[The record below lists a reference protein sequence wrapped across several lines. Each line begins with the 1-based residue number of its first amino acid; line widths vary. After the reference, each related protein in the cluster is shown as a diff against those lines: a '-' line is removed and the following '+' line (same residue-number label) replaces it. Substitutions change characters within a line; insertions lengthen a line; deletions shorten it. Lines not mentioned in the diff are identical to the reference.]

1 MYQDDLT
8 PKQRE
13 ILARRAAE
21 REKAKKRSSGER
33 AKKSRKILLTFV
45 LLVVIL
51 SVAAT
56 LVCTVWFRVSN
67 IEVSGDSVYS
77 GDEIIAAAGISTGDK
92 LISIDKE
99 KAASDITEKLM
110 YIDSASVTIKIP
122 NKVII
127 KVEPVQNNFA
137 FYKDGIYLVASE
149 QLKIFDAVQS
159 PDPQSYIMV
168 NVPLEGESVQ
178 GSYIS
183 FADSDQK
190 EIFDL
195 INELVSSSKISGITH
210 IFEDENGG
218 INLIYDSRIVWKIG
232 DIADAEKKLAFA
244 YTVCSSGENM
254 PGDFIGT
261 LDLSDYS
268 KDDPS
273 IRSRNRSI
281 NSYMDKY
288 FPSSDTVAEPPA
300 DSSADLSADQS
311 VSEGSESES
320 GDNDGDNAQSD
331 LSDTSSVADEADGT
345 SD

>member
-1 MYQDDLT
+1 M
-8 PKQRE
+8 
-13 ILARRAAE
+13 
-21 REKAKKRSSGER
+21 S
-33 AKKSRKILLTFV
+33 FV

-56 LVCTVWFRVSN
+56 LMCTVWFRVSN

-77 GDEIIAAAGISTGDK
+77 SDEIIAAAGISPGDK

-99 KAASDITEKLM
+99 KSASDITEKLM
-110 YIDSASVTIKIP
+110 YIDSARVTLKIP

-127 KVEPVQNNFA
+127 NVEPVQNNFA

-159 PDPQSYIMV
+159 PDPHSYIMV

-195 INELVSSSKISGITH
+195 INELISSSKISGITH

-261 LDLSDYS
+261 LDLSDYTR
-268 KDDPS
+268 DDPS

-288 FPSSDTVAEPPA
+288 FPSSDTVVETPI
-300 DSSADLSADQS
+300 DSSADSPSDQS

-320 GDNDGDNAQSD
+320 GDSDGDDAQSD

>member
-21 REKAKKRSSGER
+21 REKVKKRSSGRR
-33 AKKSRKILLTFV
+33 AKKSRKILLSFV

-77 GDEIIAAAGISTGDK
+77 SDEIIAAAGISPGDK

-99 KAASDITEKLM
+99 KSASDITEKLM
-110 YIDSASVTIKIP
+110 YIDSARVTVKIP

-127 KVEPVQNNFA
+127 NVEPVQNNFA

-159 PDPQSYIMV
+159 PDPHSYIMV

-195 INELVSSSKISGITH
+195 INELISSSSKISGITH

-288 FPSSDTVAEPPA
+288 FPSSDTVVEPPI
-300 DSSADLSADQS
+300 DSSADSPSDQS
-311 VSEGSESES
+311 ASEGSESES
-320 GDNDGDNAQSD
+320 GDNDGDDAQSD
-331 LSDTSSVADEADGT
+331 L
-345 SD
+345 